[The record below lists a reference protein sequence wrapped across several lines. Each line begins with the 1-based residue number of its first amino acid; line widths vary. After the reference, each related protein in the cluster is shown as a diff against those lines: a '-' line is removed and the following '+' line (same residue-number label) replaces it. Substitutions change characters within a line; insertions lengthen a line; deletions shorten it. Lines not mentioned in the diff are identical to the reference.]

1 MTWCLAT
8 NVSGKQVD
16 VSLDIMFV
24 RNAKIKVL
32 SSLSLETKEELEDWE
47 RLADSLKV
55 NYPNYLQLMVEI
67 LNKMYGSQGIGEA
80 KFSVAKVIKAADNV
94 IRLVDTGDLARYFSM
109 KNESEDANAAKVRKE
124 MEKKRD
130 SLADALYKKGLA
142 LIQLEEDQTTQ
153 QKEVHEASSTEALDG
168 ASTSVKNESS
178 QLSAPITDTFEETY
192 AELRKWADI
201 NLPKYLLLTVKREKR
216 SGRLGNAF
224 KFLNDLI
231 QDESKPPQKSLF
243 ELRIK
248 LLEEL
253 EWPHLAEYERKWQI
267 DACILPNCA
276 DGSKIQECNSSVN
289 LWTMCLPEHLYLQ
302 PLIQLRLLD
311 TTHCFFEL
319 FLISESHAVALET
332 EKSVQGIC

>member
-1 MTWCLAT
+1 M
-8 NVSGKQVD
+8 
-16 VSLDIMFV
+16 
-24 RNAKIKVL
+24 
-32 SSLSLETKEELEDWE
+32 
-47 RLADSLKV
+47 
-55 NYPNYLQLMVEI
+55 
-67 LNKMYGSQGIGEA
+67 
-80 KFSVAKVIKAADNV
+80 
-94 IRLVDTGDLARYFSM
+94 
-109 KNESEDANAAKVRKE
+109 
-124 MEKKRD
+124 
-130 SLADALYKKGLA
+130 
-142 LIQLEEDQTTQ
+142 

-224 KFLNDLI
+224 KVKHVGLFIYLFFLEISFRPISTLKDFLPFQSPYLQFLAIILAKTLNYEESCKSGKNVLATKMTYRLSCYEQFLNDLI

-267 DACILPNCA
+267 VRFP
-276 DGSKIQECNSSVN
+276 SSY
-289 LWTMCLPEHLYLQ
+289 P
-302 PLIQLRLLD
+302 P
-311 TTHCFFEL
+311 F
-319 FLISESHAVALET
+319 
-332 EKSVQGIC
+332 